1 MRILIIGGTNHI
13 GPYLVKRLVERGDQV
28 TVVNRGH
35 RNEQLPAAAERVQAD
50 IYQAGALAAAVGSR
64 TFDAAIQMIAGSV
77 AGPQAVLEPLHGQI
91 GRYLQCG
98 STGVFAPLPR
108 VPGDETCPQN
118 PPPEFGGFEGKV
130 AADREAARLCAE
142 YGLPLVILRPTNVG
156 GPGNVPLDLW
166 GGRDPAYFQRIIDG
180 EVVEIPDAGNSLLQ
194 IVHADDM
201 ARSFVLALDHPHV
214 AGDFNI
220 SCTHAITL
228 NRYAA
233 LLGDALGRAP
243 VVEHLPLEALWAR
256 YEAGKQISRGGLLFL
271 CEHMCFD
278 LRKAREQLG
287 YVAQF
292 EPEDSVPQTVQWMF
306 DNGTITRNRS

>member
-1 MRILIIGGTNHI
+1 MRVLIIGGTNHI
-13 GPYLVKRLVERGDQV
+13 GPYLVQRLVERGDQV

-35 RNEQLPAAAERVQAD
+35 RNEQLPAQVECLRAD
-50 IYQAGALAAAVGSR
+50 IYQEGQLAAAVGDR
-64 TFDAAIQMIAGSV
+64 VFDACVHMIAGNAV
-77 AGPQAVLEPLHGQI
+77 GPRVVLEPLHGQI

-130 AADREAARLCAE
+130 EADNEAARLCAE

-156 GPGNVPLDLW
+156 GPGNVPLEMW
-166 GGRDPAYFQRIIDG
+166 GGRDPEYFQRILDG
-180 EVVEIPDAGNSLLQ
+180 RPVEIPNTGETLLQ

-201 ARSFVLALDHPHV
+201 ARSFVLALDRPEV
-214 AGDFNI
+214 TGDFNI
-220 SCTHAITL
+220 SASYAITL
-228 NRYAA
+228 NRYAD

-243 VVEHLPLEALWAR
+243 IIEHLPMEDLWAR
-256 YEAGKQISRGGLLFL
+256 YQNTGKIHRGGLLFL
-271 CEHMCFD
+271 CQHMCFD

-287 YVAQF
+287 YEARF
-292 EPEDSVPQTVQWMF
+292 EPEDSVPQTVKWMF
-306 DNGTITRNRS
+306 DQGIVRRR

>member
-13 GPYLVKRLVERGDQV
+13 GPYLVKRLVARGDQV

-35 RNEQLPAAAERVQAD
+35 RNQQLPAQAECLTAD
-50 IYQAGALAAAVGSR
+50 IYQEGALAAAVGNR
-64 TFDAAIQMIAGSV
+64 TFEAAIQMIAGGV
-77 AGPQAVLEPLHGQI
+77 AGPQTVLQPLHGQI

-108 VPGDETCPQN
+108 VPGDESCPQN

-130 AADREAARLCAE
+130 EADKEAARLCAE

-156 GPGNVPLDLW
+156 GPGNVPLETW
-166 GGRDPAYFQRIIDG
+166 GGRDPEYFQRIIDG
-180 EVVEIPDAGNSLLQ
+180 QVVEIPNTGETLLQ

-201 ARSFVLALDHPHV
+201 ARSFVLALEHPKV

-220 SCTHAITL
+220 SCSYAVTL
-228 NRYAA
+228 NRYVEI
-233 LLGDALGRAP
+233 LGDALGRAP
-243 VVEHLPLEALWAR
+243 IVEHLPMEALLAR
-256 YEAGKQISRGGLLFL
+256 YEGTERVYRGGMLFL
-271 CEHMCFD
+271 CQHMCFD

-287 YVAQF
+287 YEAQF
-292 EPEDSVPQTVQWMF
+292 EPEESVPQTVKWMF
-306 DNGTITRNRS
+306 DEGIITRR